1 MAREVE
7 VNETRAV
14 ASGEWERVHRQEW
27 LLSMLFVSLVLAMLA
42 AAGMGAVHVPLW
54 QLARSLIGGGS
65 LSAGP
70 LTDDQRIILL
80 TVRLPRIVAAVFV
93 GSALSVSG
101 LLFQGLFRNPLADPY
116 VIGSSGG
123 AMLGAS
129 IGVFILPPVSLVG
142 FSATAVLAFAGAIA
156 SITLVYWLAHVD
168 GNTPVVALLLA
179 GFAVSTM
186 LSYSSYFLEV
196 LDRDFGTGM
205 RVLSS
210 WLHGTIAQP
219 TWPQLAIVAIML
231 AIGLAGSVPLARNLN
246 TLALG
251 EEYATHLGVSVQQT
265 RIAVIVIGS
274 ILTGAAVALG
284 GMIGFAGLIIP
295 HILRMVLGPDH
306 VRLLPATALAG
317 ALFLLVADT
326 VARTAI
332 APAELPVGVLTA
344 FIGGPFF
351 LYLLRKAKRE
361 VFL

>member
-1 MAREVE
+1 VVVE
-7 VNETRAV
+7 VARVNTRIK
-14 ASGEWERVHRQEW
+14 RVGQDHRQRW
-27 LLSMLFVSLVLAMLA
+27 LLAILAAALVLAVLL
-42 AAGMGAVHVPLW
+42 AAGMGAVHMPL
-54 QLARSLIGGGS
+54 SLLVQNFFGGGS
-65 LSAGP
+65 

-80 TVRLPRIVAAVFV
+80 TIRLPRIVAAILV

-123 AMLGAS
+123 AVLGAS
-129 IGVFILPPVSLVG
+129 LGVFLLPPITVAG
-142 FSATAVLAFAGAIA
+142 FGTSALLAFVGAIA
-156 SITLVYWLAHVD
+156 SIVLVYWLARVD
-168 GNTPVVALLLA
+168 GHTPVVGLLLA

-186 LSYSSYFLEV
+186 LSFSSYFLEV
-196 LDRDFGTGM
+196 LDTDFGTGM

-219 TWPQLAIVAIML
+219 TWPQLFIVAIML

-251 EEYATHLGVSVQQT
+251 EEYATHLGLSVQHI

-274 ILTGAAVALG
+274 ILTAAAVALG
-284 GMIGFAGLIIP
+284 GLISFVGLIIP
-295 HILRMVLGPDH
+295 HILRMILGPDH

-317 ALFLLVADT
+317 AFFLLVADT
-326 VARTAI
+326 IARTI
-332 APAELPVGVLTA
+332 ISPSELPVGVLTA

-351 LYLLRKAKRE
+351 LYLLRKTKQG
-361 VFL
+361 VLS